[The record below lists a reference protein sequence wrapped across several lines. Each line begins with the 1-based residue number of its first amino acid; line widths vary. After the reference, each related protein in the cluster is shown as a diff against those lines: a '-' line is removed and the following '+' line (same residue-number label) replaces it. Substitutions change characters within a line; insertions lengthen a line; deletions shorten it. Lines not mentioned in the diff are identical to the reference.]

1 MKISKEK
8 KEKILEQILMYL
20 YTSNPKPVFT
30 SKIAEEVAR
39 DEEFVKK
46 LLLEL
51 KKKGLV
57 IEIRKNPQGVDYRK
71 RSRWRLSNKTYSI
84 YNSKQGQS
92 F

>member
-20 YTSNPKPVFT
+20 YTTNPQPVFT

-39 DEEFVKK
+39 DEEYVKK

-51 KKKGLV
+51 RKKGLV
-57 IEIRKNPQGVDYRK
+57 VEIKKNPKGEDYKR
-71 RSRWRLSNKTYSI
+71 RSRWRLSNKAYSI
-84 YNSKQGQS
+84 YKSKQEQY

>member
-8 KEKILEQILMYL
+8 KDKILEQILMYL

-30 SKIAEEVAR
+30 SKVAEEVAR
-39 DEEFVKK
+39 DEEYVKK

-57 IEIRKNPQGVDYRK
+57 VEIKKNPQGVNYVR
-71 RSRWRLSNKTYSI
+71 RSRWRLSNKAYSI
-84 YNSKQGQS
+84 YNSKQM
-92 F
+92 